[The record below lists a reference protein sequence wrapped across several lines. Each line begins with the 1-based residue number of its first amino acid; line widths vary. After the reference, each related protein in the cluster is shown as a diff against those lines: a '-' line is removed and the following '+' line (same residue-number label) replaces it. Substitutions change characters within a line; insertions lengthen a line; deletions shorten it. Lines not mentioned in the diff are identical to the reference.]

1 VLPLVSFPDP
11 GIYKGDEP
19 RIMGYAIR
27 TERYRYVEWLNF
39 RTNEVEATELY
50 DNQTDPREI
59 NNIVNAPGYSALVNE
74 LKQKLSAGWQKAL
87 LHEAK

>member
-1 VLPLVSFPDP
+1 
-11 GIYKGDEP
+11 
-19 RIMGYAIR
+19 
-27 TERYRYVEWLNF
+27 
-39 RTNEVEATELY
+39 VEATELY